1 MRDAAVT
8 RRPTITADAGDAER
22 YIKSEKIR

>member
-1 MRDAAVT
+1 MRDAAAT
-8 RRPTITADAGDAER
+8 RRPTITAGAGDAER

>member
-1 MRDAAVT
+1 MRDAAAQE
-8 RRPTITADAGDAER
+8 RPTITAGAGDAER

>member
-8 RRPTITADAGDAER
+8 RRPTITADVGDVER